1 VYSRNVKRECDIRE
15 GGGGKDFG
23 FDRGGRGRKGGAAQ
37 YPNIYN
43 IFFSGSM
50 TLGS

>member
-1 VYSRNVKRECDIRE
+1 ME
-15 GGGGKDFG
+15 GGAGIGGVTL
-23 FDRGGRGRKGGAAQ
+23 
-37 YPNIYN
+37 YPKIYN